1 MKNKIKK
8 ITASLLTL
16 LITFLTSTT
25 ANIVSAKIVNLTA
38 QTTTQEY
45 QMKNLNTDICKII
58 NKYRKTKNA
67 KSLKIKTALTKM
79 AKVRAKECAV
89 KYGHQRPNC
98 KSLIDLAKSKNA
110 LKYTEF
116 GEVLAK
122 SSYIKNIDL
131 ADAIVKAWKR
141 SPGHNRIIKARKYQ
155 YIGTSYYIKDD
166 VLYVCSILAYVKR

>member
-16 LITFLTSTT
+16 LITFLSSTVS
-25 ANIVSAKIVNLTA
+25 NVVSAKIVNLTA

-45 QMKNLNTDICKII
+45 QMKNLNTDICKTI
-58 NKYRKTKNA
+58 NKYRKIKNA
-67 KSLKIKTALTKM
+67 KSLKIKTDLTKI
-79 AKVRAKECAV
+79 AKVRAKECAIE
-89 KYGHQRPNC
+89 YGHRRPNG
-98 KSLIDLAKSKNA
+98 KSLIDLADKKGASE
-110 LKYTEF
+110 YFEF

-122 SSYIKNIDL
+122 TPYIKNIDL
-131 ADAIVKAWKR
+131 AKAIVESWKH
-141 SPGHNRIIKARKYQ
+141 SLGHRKTIKNRKYK

>member
-58 NKYRKTKNA
+58 NKYRKNKNA
-67 KSLKIKTALTKM
+67 KSLKIKTDLTKM

-89 KYGHQRPNC
+89 KYGHQRPNG
-98 KSLIDLAKSKNA
+98 KSLIDLADKKGASE
-110 LKYTEF
+110 YFEF

-122 SSYIKNIDL
+122 MPYIRNTDM
-131 ADAIVKAWKR
+131 ADAIVEAWKR
-141 SPGHNRIIKARKYQ
+141 SPGHNRIIKSRKYQ

>member
-8 ITASLLTL
+8 ITASFLTL

-58 NKYRKTKNA
+58 NKYRKIKNA
-67 KSLKIKTALTKM
+67 KSLKIKTDLTKI

-89 KYGHQRPNC
+89 KYGHRRPNG
-98 KSLIDLAKSKNA
+98 KSLIDLADKKGASE
-110 LKYTEF
+110 YFEF

-122 SSYIKNIDL
+122 AYYDPYLEMANM
-131 ADAIVKAWKR
+131 IVGAWKK
-141 SPGHNRIIKARKYQ
+141 SPAHRKTISGRKYR
-155 YIGTSYYIKDD
+155 YIGTSYYIIAGMI
-166 VLYVCSILAYVKR
+166 YVCSIVAY

>member
-58 NKYRKTKNA
+58 NKYRKIKNA
-67 KSLKIKTALTKM
+67 KSLKIKTDLTKI
-79 AKVRAKECAV
+79 AKVRAKECAIE
-89 KYGHQRPNC
+89 YGHRRPNG
-98 KSLIDLAKSKNA
+98 KSLIDLADKKGASE
-110 LKYTEF
+110 YFEF

-122 SSYIKNIDL
+122 MPYIRNTDM

-141 SPGHNRIIKARKYQ
+141 SPGHNRIIKARKYK
-155 YIGTSYYIKDD
+155 YIGISYFIKDNAIF
-166 VLYVCSILAYVKR
+166 VCANLAY

>member
-1 MKNKIKK
+1 
-8 ITASLLTL
+8 
-16 LITFLTSTT
+16 
-25 ANIVSAKIVNLTA
+25 
-38 QTTTQEY
+38 
-45 QMKNLNTDICKII
+45 
-58 NKYRKTKNA
+58 
-67 KSLKIKTALTKM
+67 M

-141 SPGHNRIIKARKYQ
+141 SPGHNRIIKARKYK
-155 YIGTSYYIKDD
+155 YIGISYFIKDN
-166 VLYVCSILAYVKR
+166 VIFVCANLAY